1 MAKEIKELTK
11 QIKPIVDG
19 TLVYNGVEMLSG
31 EIFELPVEDADY
43 LINNKYAVEV
53 TIKKV

>member
-1 MAKEIKELTK
+1 MAKEVKELTK

-19 TLVYNGVEMLSG
+19 TLVYNGVEMLAG

-43 LINNKYAVEV
+43 LINNKYAIEV
-53 TIKKV
+53 TVKKV